1 MKLVTKKYAKVDG
14 IACQWL
20 IKKFIDENAEF
31 LFVQS
36 SKVPEIMSKDNAIS
50 FDIPN
55 VELGHHGD
63 ECSFDA
69 IIKKY
74 DLLVKNPELF
84 ELARIIRGADTDK
97 RQLTPQSMGLAT
109 IAAGFS
115 LISKDDYDNIV
126 KQFPLYDA
134 LYAFVKSNK
143 KDKLLTSRH

>member
-1 MKLVTKKYAKVDG
+1 MKWITREHAKVDG
-14 IACQWL
+14 IACPWL

-36 SKVPEIMSKDNAIS
+36 NKVIEIMKKENAIP
-50 FDIPN
+50 FDVPN
-55 VELGHHGD
+55 VELSHHGE

-69 IIKKY
+69 FVKKY
-74 DLLVKNPELF
+74 DLHLKNPELL
-84 ELARIIRGADTDK
+84 ELAKIIRGADTDK
-97 RQLTPQSMGLAT
+97 RQLTPQSIGLAT

-115 LISKDDYDNIV
+115 LVSKDDYDNMI

-134 LYAFVKSNK
+134 LYAFVKFDK